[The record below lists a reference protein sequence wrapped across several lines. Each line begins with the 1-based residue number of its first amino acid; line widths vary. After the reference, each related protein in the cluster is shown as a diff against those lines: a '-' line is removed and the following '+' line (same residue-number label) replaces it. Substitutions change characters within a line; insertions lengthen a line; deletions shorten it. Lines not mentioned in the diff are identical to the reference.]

1 MGRDKC
7 KRGEKRTQAREYQET
22 RLEMEAPEDTVTW
35 WVTMGSG
42 VKLMP
47 VPPLP
52 SYSFLIYKMGR
63 IINNGKIMVRII

>member
-1 MGRDKC
+1 M
-7 KRGEKRTQAREYQET
+7 RGEKRTQAREYQET

-47 VPPLP
+47 VTPLP
-52 SYSFLIYKMGR
+52 SYLTLGMLSDLRTQFPHL
-63 IINNGKIMVRII
+63 